1 MKKQNK
7 KLFLRFLKNRG
18 IDTMFKGLY
27 RQYRFPNNPEDFE
40 QFLNAVDSYY
50 VIQEAFDFNR
60 IKASSEFD
68 GHYWSKLQKQWN
80 ILLTHNNLHPKEE
93 PEEIVLPR
101 VPVKNP
107 DGSIHHSPSAEDIV
121 PYDWSGLDL
130 VPLSDKSKRQ
140 MPQPQPLEIRVA
152 TASGNVVVFNP
163 HITGALIQF
172 GLLTMDMQVDKRT
185 NRLVFVFGTGL
196 TYPLR
201 NYSTGIMSITNKQV
215 VQTLQKYLDIE
226 FDKEKAYYIK
236 INEKM
241 WSKDHTR
248 CAIVVT
254 TSYTEKER

>member
-1 MKKQNK
+1 MKKQNR
-7 KLFLRFLKNRG
+7 KLFMRFLENRG
-18 IDTMFKGLY
+18 IDKMFKGLY

-80 ILLTHNNLHPKEE
+80 ILLTHNGMAPKEE

-101 VPVKNP
+101 IPVKNP
-107 DGSIHHSPSAEDIV
+107 DGSIHHSPTAEDIV

-130 VPLSDKSKRQ
+130 VPLTDKKRKVV
-140 MPQPQPLEIRVA
+140 PQPQPLEIRV
-152 TASGNVVVFNP
+152 TTSSGNIVVFNP
-163 HITGALIQF
+163 HITDALNRF

-201 NYSTGIMSITNKQV
+201 HYSTGIMSVAHKSIV
-215 VQTLQKYLDIE
+215 ETLQKYLDIK

-248 CAIVVT
+248 CAIIVT
-254 TSYTEKER
+254 TSFTEKER